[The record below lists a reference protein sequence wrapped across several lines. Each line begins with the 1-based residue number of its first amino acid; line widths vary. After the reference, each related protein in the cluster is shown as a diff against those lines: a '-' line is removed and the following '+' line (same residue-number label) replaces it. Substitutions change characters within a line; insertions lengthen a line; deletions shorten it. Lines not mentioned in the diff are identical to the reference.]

1 MTSGGTDYIL
11 LIRLCF
17 YEAKLPDAALLA
29 AVHRVKLM
37 RRTNLIRNAL
47 QLYFFA

>member
-17 YEAKLPDAALLA
+17 YRVTLPDAALRS
-29 AVHRVKLM
+29 AVNRVKLM
-37 RRTNLIRNAL
+37 RCTNLIRNAL
-47 QLYFFA
+47 QSYFFA